1 MRLPPLIYLAT
12 MDKLKI
18 TYENQN
24 NRTYGARKL
33 TAHNEAVWKEGV
45 FEVAS
50 LVYEAEHAVFTGLT
64 PR

>member
-1 MRLPPLIYLAT
+1 

-18 TYENQN
+18 TYEN
-24 NRTYGARKL
+24 RITVPMCKETY
-33 TAHNEAVWKEGV
+33 TIHNEAVWKEGV

>member
-1 MRLPPLIYLAT
+1 MRLTPLIYLAT

-18 TYENQN
+18 TYENLWCKE
-24 NRTYGARKL
+24 TY
-33 TAHNEAVWKEGV
+33 TIHNEAVWKEGV

>member
-1 MRLPPLIYLAT
+1 

-18 TYENQN
+18 TYENLWCKE
-24 NRTYGARKL
+24 TY
-33 TAHNEAVWKEGV
+33 TIHNEAVWKEGV

-64 PR
+64 SR